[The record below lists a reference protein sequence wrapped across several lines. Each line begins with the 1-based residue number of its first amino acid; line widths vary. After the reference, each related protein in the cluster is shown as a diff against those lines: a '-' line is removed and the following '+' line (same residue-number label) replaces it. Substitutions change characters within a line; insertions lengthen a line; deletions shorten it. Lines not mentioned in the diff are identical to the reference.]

1 MVNISFLSE
10 LKVDS
15 LYVKH
20 CFYKDNKAL
29 NIDSPS
35 WGMTVKKA
43 GSMRFR
49 WNEEN
54 ILRDSF
60 LSSLANDKEV
70 VPVELIHSKIVY
82 DVVSGEETINKK
94 GDGIIT
100 TNTALFPVITVAD
113 CMPIFLYDSV
123 SKVFG
128 VLHSGWKGTGIVAEA
143 IRLAEEKYKAH
154 AEDFCVAIGP
164 HIGDCCYIV
173 DEERAEYFSS
183 NFTENCVE
191 KVESDTLS
199 WNDSSK
205 KLYRL
210 SLTKAN
216 LSVLEKSGVKDSN
229 IVVCDDC
236 TCSSVIKN
244 TVIYPYGSYRRETK
258 GEANAAFT
266 VQAAFCAYF

>member
-1 MVNISFLSE
+1 MVNISFLSDI
-10 LKVDS
+10 KSDS

-20 CFYKDNKAL
+20 YFYKDNKAL
-29 NIDSPS
+29 EINSPL
-35 WGMTVKKA
+35 WGMSLRNA
-43 GSMRFR
+43 GNMRFR
-49 WNEEN
+49 WNEKN

-60 LSSLANDKEV
+60 LSSLAKDKEV
-70 VPVELIHSKIVY
+70 VPVELIHSKIIC
-82 DVVSGEETINKK
+82 DVVSKADTINKTA
-94 GDGIIT
+94 DGIIT
-100 TNTALFPVITVAD
+100 TNAALFPVITVAD

-143 IRLAEEKYKAH
+143 IKLAEEKYNAH
-154 AEDFCVAIGP
+154 AEDFSVAIGP

-183 NFTENCVE
+183 NFTEACIE
-191 KVESDTLS
+191 KVENDSLS
-199 WNDSSK
+199 WNDSDK
-205 KLYRL
+205 QLYKL

-216 LSVLEKSGVKDSN
+216 LSVLRKLGVKDSN

-236 TCSSVIKN
+236 TCSSVIEN
-244 TVIYPYGSYRRETK
+244 TDFYPYGSYRRESK
-258 GEANAAFT
+258 GKANAAFT